1 MERVGTLLIDRS
13 KLFREGM
20 KMLLADSLFP
30 VTAEAVS
37 LEEGL
42 KLIDGD
48 FRPILVLLDVLDGRD
63 DEAQFI
69 LALKERHPD
78 ARLVV
83 LADRLSTQLLTW
95 SLALGVDGY
104 LLKDISPE
112 ALKQS
117 LSLVLLGEKVFP
129 TDLATLLVNGK
140 VDLQRQ
146 LRAGGLIKGLSERE
160 LQILKC
166 LLNGYSNKLIANH
179 LNITEGTV
187 KVHLK
192 AVLKKINVR
201 NRTQAAIWA
210 LNRGLAD
217 GAEAAMR
224 DHGREGI

>member
-1 MERVGTLLIDRS
+1 RMERVGTLLIDRR

-104 LLKDISPE
+104 LLKDIS
-112 ALKQS
+112 
-117 LSLVLLGEKVFP
+117 
-129 TDLATLLVNGK
+129 
-140 VDLQRQ
+140 
-146 LRAGGLIKGLSERE
+146 
-160 LQILKC
+160 
-166 LLNGYSNKLIANH
+166 
-179 LNITEGTV
+179 
-187 KVHLK
+187 
-192 AVLKKINVR
+192 
-201 NRTQAAIWA
+201 
-210 LNRGLAD
+210 
-217 GAEAAMR
+217 
-224 DHGREGI
+224 